1 MHMRD
6 HDAAGISARKTI
18 EVAESNG
25 FRFWQPLGHF
35 MKAWSSTD
43 KDDRDSILEGA
54 EKMEQMLKAFV
65 DSGAAMGETSL
76 SLQLAEEFL
85 RAADTERA
93 SYWLEYSKKRRKE
106 MGERFLEVDTMRIAA
121 KLALQQGNREEAE
134 EMLVAAESSARSA
147 GSISL
152 ARRAATD
159 LAVLR
164 AANGAA
170 GAAANDGV
178 EAPDT
183 AS

>member
-1 MHMRD
+1 
-6 HDAAGISARKTI
+6 
-18 EVAESNG
+18 
-25 FRFWQPLGHF
+25 
-35 MKAWSSTD
+35 
-43 KDDRDSILEGA
+43 
-54 EKMEQMLKAFV
+54 
-65 DSGAAMGETSL
+65 
-76 SLQLAEEFL
+76 
-85 RAADTERA
+85 
-93 SYWLEYSKKRRKE
+93 

-134 EMLVAAESSARSA
+134 DLLSAAETSARSA

-170 GAAANDGV
+170 GPVADDGV
-178 EAPDT
+178 EIPDT